1 LIVQEQLAVE
11 VIDAVLHH
19 LSLVSTECLFA
30 KIPFLIP
37 ELKGNLAKALD
48 LELEERES

>member
-1 LIVQEQLAVE
+1 

-19 LSLVSTECLFA
+19 LSLVSTERLLA

-37 ELKGNLAKALD
+37 ELEDDLAKALN